1 MNSILDTTGKP
12 SADENGRYSG
22 PEPGRRGLGSLLRSG
37 GMRHGATLWASAILA
52 GTLDYGLNIL
62 AGRWLEPVQYG
73 IFVCVAAILLV
84 LIYLYTAI
92 RNVVAFYT
100 AKLSVQAGSSR
111 LTGAFVHRAW
121 RWAWQ
126 GGLVATALASI
137 LAPLLAHALRLSN
150 PWVLWAACP
159 LAQLL
164 FLRAI
169 TDGAFQG
176 TQRFAVLGAVLVATS
191 VLRLLFT
198 AGLIRLGWQAFGAVV
213 AWPLAWGGA
222 LLLALP
228 FLPRL
233 RSSSQESSLAVSRRY
248 SSYTLLG
255 IGAFGLLS
263 NLDALFVKHFFS
275 PMMAGRYAPVVTLAK
290 VSLFLPMALGI
301 ILLPKAVERQAKNR
315 DAWPILL
322 LALMGALAPGLALT
336 VFYCLSS
343 GWLVRIV
350 FTAAYGDPGIV
361 LGLASLAA
369 TLYAGLNIWLN
380 YALSRERPAFIY
392 SLAGVLLWQ
401 VLGMFVFGRTNLV
414 HMAWVMVSA
423 GALGNVAGFITTWGK
438 APAGKAIRLGVVRAL
453 VSGSPAQDRLKP

>member
-1 MNSILDTTGKP
+1 MNSTLYTAGKP
-12 SADENGRYSG
+12 PADEHVRDSYPEAGRW
-22 PEPGRRGLGSLLRSG
+22 RLGSLLRSG
-37 GMRHGATLWASAILA
+37 GVRHGATLWASAMLA
-52 GTLDYGLNIL
+52 GGLDYGLNIL

-73 IFVCVAAILLV
+73 IFVCITAILLV
-84 LIYLYTAI
+84 LVYLYTAI

-100 AKLSVQAGSSR
+100 AKLSVQAGSAR
-111 LTGAFVHRAW
+111 LTGAFVKRAW

-126 GGLVATALASI
+126 GGLIATALTSI
-137 LAPLLAHALRLSN
+137 LAPVLAHALRLSN

-159 LAQLL
+159 LVLLL

-176 TQRFAVLGAVLVATS
+176 AQRFAVLGAVLVATS
-191 VLRLLFT
+191 VLRLFFT
-198 AGLIRLGWQAFGAVV
+198 AGLIRLGWQAFGAIV

-228 FLPRL
+228 FRPRL
-233 RSSSQESSLAVSRRY
+233 RSSNPEGSLPVSWRY

-275 PMMAGRYAPVVTLAK
+275 PIMAGKYAPVVTLAK

-322 LALMGALAPGLALT
+322 LALTGALAPGLALT
-336 VFYCLSS
+336 VFYCLYS
-343 GWLVRIV
+343 GWLVGIV

-380 YALSRERPAFIY
+380 YALSRERPVFIY
-392 SLAGVLLWQ
+392 LLAGVLLWQ
-401 VLGMFVFGRTNLV
+401 ALGMLVFGRTNLV
-414 HMAWVMVSA
+414 HMALVMVSA
-423 GALGNVAGFITTWGK
+423 GALGNVGGFITTWEK
-438 APAGKAIRLGVVRAL
+438 ARAGRAIRLGVVGAL
-453 VSGSPAQDRLKP
+453 VRRSTEPDRLKL